1 MGRRRSVRPR
11 AQSIPR
17 DKNDDIAHVLE
28 WARRGL
34 AERHVPIES
43 DKQVLRGDVIDIAT
57 AKLEF
62 IHLLGDPRLACILW
76 SFIGLNSSHVCNRAA
91 LVAYRLS
98 DPNRHSPVYDA
109 ILRHH
114 Y

>member
-1 MGRRRSVRPR
+1 MGRSRSVRPR

-17 DKNDDIAHVLE
+17 DKNDDVAHVLE

-43 DKQVLRGDVIDIAT
+43 DKRVLRGDVIDIAT

-62 IHLLGDPRLACILW
+62 IHLLGDPCLACILW
-76 SFIGLNSSHVCNRAA
+76 SCLGLNSSHVFNRAA
-91 LVAYRLS
+91 LVPYRLS
-98 DPNRHSPVYDA
+98 DANRHSPVYGA
-109 ILRHH
+109 ILRHR

>member
-17 DKNDDIAHVLE
+17 DKNDDVAHVLE

-34 AERHVPIES
+34 AAS
-43 DKQVLRGDVIDIAT
+43 DKRVLRGDVIDIAT

-62 IHLLGDPRLACILW
+62 IHLLGDPGLACILW
-76 SFIGLNSSHVCNRAA
+76 PFLGLNSSHVFNRAA
-91 LVAYRLS
+91 LVPYRLS
-98 DPNRHSPVYDA
+98 DPNKHSPVYGA
-109 ILRHH
+109 ILRHRN
-114 Y
+114 